1 MSFSCALVPRRT
13 KVRARPPGGVIK
25 IRAVQPVDGHLG
37 ILRSDA
43 ADPDPL
49 GEEADVAV
57 RGFQNIKVL
66 TQQRFPS
73 LLFWGDYVQS
83 G

>member
-1 MSFSCALVPRRT
+1 M
-13 KVRARPPGGVIK
+13 
-25 IRAVQPVDGHLG
+25 QPADGHLG

-49 GEEADVAV
+49 GEEAEVAV